1 MKQIL
6 KRLEIIKNA
15 ISIEDED
22 IIKLQASKIKSLN
35 IDSDIENI
43 LSLIENSDY
52 EKVIEL
58 IDKYLTKYSGAMLYE
73 DSEIQGLKLELKIL
87 EKRLQELNEEKSEY
101 LNLINDFN
109 AKYNLELGELIQQ
122 TLRLRKEILE
132 EQADNDEESKAEY
145 EEAKQDYEE
154 FKEEHEEQ
162 IKDKPYELN
171 KDELKEIKSSY
182 RKACKLCHPD
192 IVSGDVKKEAEEIFK
207 DLNNAYAKKDL
218 NKVKEIFD
226 NLENGNGFRV
236 LSDSINDKEML
247 KSKIADIKDKIN
259 EVSKEIK
266 TITAEDT
273 FRIVKDVDK
282 WDDYINN
289 TRKDLEIELKK
300 LLALKKR
307 KKD

>member
-35 IDSDIENI
+35 IDSDIEDI

-52 EKVIEL
+52 GKVIEL
-58 IDKYLTKYSGAMLYE
+58 IDKYLTKYSGVMVYE
-73 DSEIQGLKLELKIL
+73 DSEIQGLKFELKIL

-109 AKYNLELGELIQQ
+109 AKYNLELGGLIQQ
-122 TLRLRKEILE
+122 ILRLRKEILE
-132 EQADNDEESKAEY
+132 EQADNDEESKVEY

-154 FKEEHEEQ
+154 FREKYEEQ

-247 KSKIADIKDKIN
+247 KSKIDDIKDKIN
-259 EVSKEIK
+259 EVVKENK
-266 TITAEDT
+266 TIISEDT
-273 FRIVKDVDK
+273 FQIVKDVDK

-300 LLALKKR
+300 LLALKKGE
-307 KKD
+307 KD

>member
-35 IDSDIENI
+35 IDSDIEDI

-52 EKVIEL
+52 GKVIEL
-58 IDKYLTKYSGAMLYE
+58 IDKYLTKYSGVMVYE
-73 DSEIQGLKLELKIL
+73 DSEIQGLKFELKIL

-109 AKYNLELGELIQQ
+109 AKYNLELGGLIQQ
-122 TLRLRKEILE
+122 ILRLRKEILE
-132 EQADNDEESKAEY
+132 EQADNDEESKVEY

-154 FKEEHEEQ
+154 FREKYEEQ

-218 NKVKEIFD
+218 NKVKE
-226 NLENGNGFRV
+226 N
-236 LSDSINDKEML
+236 
-247 KSKIADIKDKIN
+247 SKK
-259 EVSKEIK
+259 
-266 TITAEDT
+266 
-273 FRIVKDVDK
+273 
-282 WDDYINN
+282 
-289 TRKDLEIELKK
+289 
-300 LLALKKR
+300 
-307 KKD
+307 